1 MKKETASLYCTVALY
16 LTLST
21 ICVTANK
28 LYPKISDVEDVIARE
43 DDVAVEDKL
52 YPKSVN
58 KFYLKRSAAEIFP
71 DMVHKEGD
79 GICEIG

>member
-1 MKKETASLYCTVALY
+1 MKKENASLYWTVALF
-16 LTLST
+16 LALST

-52 YPKSVN
+52 FYGVKTTDYDQPAVKSN
-58 KFYLKRSAAEIFP
+58 E
-71 DMVHKEGD
+71 MVHKED
-79 GICEIG
+79 SEIGW